1 MPGISHSERLCE
13 AASEQLDLANRFKKL
28 WINELMPTYKNDLL
42 RELNNEIAK
51 QMKYVTERFES
62 KICDLDKRL
71 DSPEKSQ
78 LFVSNKYDAFNA
90 ILANT
95 KKDIKTLN
103 DKVNQLEDNTSH
115 IENDPYDIMASL
127 DATKQYLRPD
137 CLEITGIPFIP
148 LDSPSRLVVELS
160 SALDTDLNEHEIS
173 TAHRLPATKKV
184 KERIIIIRSYCKV
197 C

>member
-1 MPGISHSERLCE
+1 
-13 AASEQLDLANRFKKL
+13 
-28 WINELMPTYKNDLL
+28 MPTYKNDLL

-62 KICDLDKRL
+62 KICDPDKRL
-71 DSPEKSQ
+71 DSLEKSQ

-115 IENDPYDIMASL
+115 IENDPYDNMASL